1 LVLRQKR
8 FAWHACTDDKQCN
21 SPRPHGPLSGS
32 VNLAASPVGRILR
45 FSLASFLIKSQPA
58 RASSLFVPMAV
69 LETSG
74 LTLHR
79 FCEDD
84 VDLLSGLIANQDF
97 MRFSLGVY
105 TREQTLGVLEK
116 VLARQNANMP
126 SLFAAMLRSNG
137 VLLGYCGFEK
147 IGMSLK
153 KQTIHRGFLTNVF
166 SRSCARWGK
175 ESAV

>member
-1 LVLRQKR
+1 SQP
-8 FAWHACTDDKQCN
+8 
-21 SPRPHGPLSGS
+21 PRP
-32 VNLAASPVGRILR
+32 
-45 FSLASFLIKSQPA
+45 
-58 RASSLFVPMAV
+58 SSLFVPMPV

-74 LTLHR
+74 LTLRR

-84 VDLLSGLIANQDF
+84 VDLLSGLMANQDF

-116 VLARQNANMP
+116 VPARQNANMP

-137 VLLGYCGFEK
+137 MLLGYCGFEK

-153 KQTIHRGFLTNVF
+153 KQTIHLGFLNNCLCLFRT
-166 SRSCARWGK
+166 SWG
-175 ESAV
+175 

>member
-1 LVLRQKR
+1 
-8 FAWHACTDDKQCN
+8 
-21 SPRPHGPLSGS
+21 
-32 VNLAASPVGRILR
+32 
-45 FSLASFLIKSQPA
+45 
-58 RASSLFVPMAV
+58 MAV

-84 VDLLSGLIANQDF
+84 VDLLSGLMANQDF

-137 VLLGYCGFEK
+137 MLLGYCGFEK

-166 SRSCARWGK
+166 SRSLARWGK

>member
-1 LVLRQKR
+1 M
-8 FAWHACTDDKQCN
+8 D
-21 SPRPHGPLSGS
+21 
-32 VNLAASPVGRILR
+32 LAASPAGGIPRLAVG
-45 FSLASFLIKSQPA
+45 SFPINSPPS
-58 RASSLFVPMAV
+58 RDSSLFVPKAD

-84 VDLLSGLIANQDF
+84 VDLLSGLTANQDF

-137 VLLGYCGFEK
+137 MLLGYCGFEK
-147 IGMSLK
+147 TGLSVK
-153 KQTIHRGFLTNVF
+153 H
-166 SRSCARWGK
+166 
-175 ESAV
+175 

>member
-1 LVLRQKR
+1 
-8 FAWHACTDDKQCN
+8 
-21 SPRPHGPLSGS
+21 
-32 VNLAASPVGRILR
+32 
-45 FSLASFLIKSQPA
+45 
-58 RASSLFVPMAV
+58 M
-69 LETSG
+69 
-74 LTLHR
+74 
-79 FCEDD
+79 
-84 VDLLSGLIANQDF
+84 ANQDF

-137 VLLGYCGFEK
+137 MLLGYCGFEK

-153 KQTIHRGFLTNVF
+153 KQQTIHRGFLTNVF
-166 SRSCARWGK
+166 SRSRARWGK

>member
-1 LVLRQKR
+1 
-8 FAWHACTDDKQCN
+8 
-21 SPRPHGPLSGS
+21 

-69 LETSG
+69 LKTSG

-84 VDLLSGLIANQDF
+84 VDLLSGLMANQDF

-137 VLLGYCGFEK
+137 MLLGYCGFEK
-147 IGMSLK
+147 S
-153 KQTIHRGFLTNVF
+153 
-166 SRSCARWGK
+166 
-175 ESAV
+175 E

>member
-1 LVLRQKR
+1 
-8 FAWHACTDDKQCN
+8 
-21 SPRPHGPLSGS
+21 

-45 FSLASFLIKSQPA
+45 FSSASFLIKSQPA

-84 VDLLSGLIANQDF
+84 VDLLSGLMANQDF

-105 TREQTLGVLEK
+105 TREQTLGVLGK
-116 VLARQNANMP
+116 VLARQNQTCRR
-126 SLFAAMLRSNG
+126 SLRRCSEAMKCCSAIA
-137 VLLGYCGFEK
+137 V
-147 IGMSLK
+147 LK
-153 KQTIHRGFLTNVF
+153 K
-166 SRSCARWGK
+166 S
-175 ESAV
+175 E

>member
-1 LVLRQKR
+1 
-8 FAWHACTDDKQCN
+8 
-21 SPRPHGPLSGS
+21 
-32 VNLAASPVGRILR
+32 
-45 FSLASFLIKSQPA
+45 
-58 RASSLFVPMAV
+58 MAV

-74 LTLHR
+74 LTLRR
-79 FCEDD
+79 FFEDD
-84 VDLLSGLIANQDF
+84 VDLLSGLMANQDF

-137 VLLGYCGFEK
+137 MLLGYCGFEK

-166 SRSCARWGK
+166 SRSRARWGK
-175 ESAV
+175 ESAA